1 MYNNGL
7 NLFAENLDST
17 GKKFFRWML
26 IRLFSCR
33 QKSRFFRKKPSS
45 RKIHFSVTRILLLFC
60 LCMFSCKT
68 HMMGGGTTNLGAKA
82 RMAIAESKYIVHA
95 GGFVSDDS
103 GEFFSYTNSREPL
116 MKSAADGNR
125 IFEID
130 FRISSDGFLV
140 CTHEWNQAYRNG
152 VPLQGAV
159 TKDEFLLSKIYGKFS
174 PMDLSDIAYFARIH
188 PDCYFITD
196 IKDDNRKACL
206 IIARECPD
214 ILDRFIIQIYH
225 MSELDIIRRLGFRN
239 VILTLYRAAPSERR
253 AEQVAKFAQME
264 KLVGVTYWHYWADEY
279 LECFRQ
285 AGVHSYVHTVNNLEE
300 REQFLRRGVAAIYT
314 DVTENR

>member
-1 MYNNGL
+1 MMT
-7 NLFAENLDST
+7 DRICS
-17 GKKFFRWML
+17 
-26 IRLFSCR
+26 
-33 QKSRFFRKKPSS
+33 QKSELRGKEIFQTNVFSSFLHASKP
-45 RKIHFSVTRILLLFC
+45 HNLSVTGLTLLFC
-60 LCMFSCKT
+60 LCAFFCEGCMCLT
-68 HMMGGGTTNLGAKA
+68 GGGTTDFGAEA
-82 RMAIAESKYIVHA
+82 RTAIAQSKYIVHA
-95 GGFVSDDS
+95 GGFVSDDN
-103 GEFFSYTNSREPL
+103 GEIFSYTNSREAL
-116 MKSAADGNR
+116 MKSAARGNR

-152 VPLQGAV
+152 VPLKGAV

-174 PMDLSDIAYFARIH
+174 TMSLSDIAYFARIH

-196 IKDDNRKACL
+196 IKDDNKKACL

-225 MSELDIIRRLGFRN
+225 MSELDTVRRLGFKN
-239 VILTLYRAAPSERR
+239 VILTLYRAALSERR
-253 AEQVAKFAQME
+253 AEQVANFARKE
-264 KLVGVTYWHYWADEY
+264 GLVGVTYWHYWADEY
-279 LECFRQ
+279 LDPLST
-285 AGVHSYVHTVNNLEE
+285 AGVHSYVHTVNDLEI